1 MGTEPYMA
9 MIIAFVIE
17 LACHFAR
24 LYMLVRSIEFPMW
37 RFVKDVTL
45 RVFAITIVAMV
56 LPILAYRSIDIT
68 ILRFIIVCL
77 LSMVSTIGFGYY
89 LGFNNEDRQT
99 IKVKVTSIINKKIL
113 KRKI

>member
-1 MGTEPYMA
+1 
-9 MIIAFVIE
+9 
-17 LACHFAR
+17 
-24 LYMLVRSIEFPMW
+24 MW